1 MNSPDRQDSIL
12 RKFVVAIDGPSGSGK
27 TTTARAIARR
37 LGLRHLDTG
46 AMYRAVTH
54 KALQSALDLENE
66 KAISEVAAGVDI
78 SFVEQT
84 EGSPRVLLDGEDVS
98 EAIRSADVT
107 SNVSLVSSYGAVRE
121 AMVRRQRELANAGG
135 VVLEGR
141 DIGSVVL
148 PVADVKIYL
157 DASIDVRAKRRC
169 KEIRDGGG
177 TADERSI
184 RESIEKRD
192 QFDSTREVSPLMIPY
207 GARIIDT
214 TELSID
220 EQVEEVE
227 RIAREIVVEI
237 DAITLPR
244 GARNPLR
251 RRRLGWRLVQLGAE
265 LVLRVFFGLRIVR
278 KEKTDYLETY
288 IYACNHRSNI
298 DPPVFGST
306 VEREIHFVAKD
317 TLFKNRLLGGLI
329 SYLNS
334 VPIRRGRFDRAVL
347 DRFVDLLKKDRSV
360 LIFPEGGRQR
370 GGELGE
376 ARAGIGYLALKS
388 GRPVVPVYIEGTN
401 GLRSAFLRN
410 PGLTL
415 IQGRPMRMTDP
426 DLSRYQGKDHFRKF
440 GRMVMA
446 AIAALKDEHE
456 KARRKGHSST

>member
-27 TTTARAIARR
+27 TTTARAIALR

-46 AMYRAVTH
+46 AMYRAVTL
-54 KALQSALDLENE
+54 KALRSALDLKDE
-66 KAISEVAAGVDI
+66 KAMAEAAAAVEI

-84 EGSPRVLLDGEDVS
+84 EGSQRVVLDGEDVS

-107 SNVSLVSSYGAVRE
+107 SNVSLASSHGAVRE
-121 AMVRRQRELANAGG
+121 AMVRRQRELANGGG

-148 PVADVKIYL
+148 PAADVKIYL

-169 KEIRDGGG
+169 KEIQDGGG
-177 TADERSI
+177 TADEKSI

-214 TELSID
+214 SDLSID
-220 EQVEEVE
+220 EQVREVE
-227 RIAREIVVEI
+227 RTAHDIAEQL

-265 LVLRVFFGLRIVR
+265 VVLRVFFGLRIVR
-278 KEKTDYLETY
+278 RDRTDYLETY

-298 DPPVFGST
+298 DPPIFGST

-317 TLFKNRLLGGLI
+317 TLFKNRFLGGFI

-347 DRFVDLLKKDRSV
+347 DRFVDLLKNDRSV

-370 GGELGE
+370 SGELGE
-376 ARAGIGYLALKS
+376 AKGGLGYLALRS
-388 GRPVVPVYIEGTN
+388 GRPVVPVYIEGSN
-401 GLRSAFLRN
+401 HMGRALLRN
-410 PGLTL
+410 PGITL
-415 IQGRPMRMTDP
+415 VQGRPMRMTDP
-426 DLSRYQGKDHFRKF
+426 DLSRYQDKDQFREF

-446 AIAALKDEHE
+446 AIRALKDEHE
-456 KARRKGHSST
+456 KSRRKGA